1 MKNQVNTSLVTENA
15 FIFFVEHLH
24 PFMGIIWIR
33 KQRTK
38 SLQRKRCRS
47 KLAKTYHLK
56 QKINE
61 NKEQEKEMQQRYPA
75 CKKQKLPG
83 NRYEQK
89 NAIGMN
95 INLNFSFETITPKAF
110 SDDVHSIARL

>member
-1 MKNQVNTSLVTENA
+1 MH
-15 FIFFVEHLH
+15 FFFVEHLH

-61 NKEQEKEMQQRYPA
+61 NKEQEKEMQQRCPA
-75 CKKQKLPG
+75 CKKQ
-83 NRYEQK
+83 NEQK